1 MWGSKVSIK
10 KEKDVDATLSI
21 LRFELEK
28 VELLWSTKLKMGITK
43 S

>member
-21 LRFELEK
+21 LGWIGESRA
-28 VELLWSTKLKMGITK
+28 VVIN
-43 S
+43 